1 MEKAR
6 LPSPAEHPSYQLHRR
21 QLWTQI
27 LVPILVAVLLLVA
40 IIILISIATFRD
52 GGEVE
57 RWAAIS
63 TIWIVIPILVAGLV
77 VLLLF
82 VGIVYGMAKLLALI
96 PPYSGYAQK
105 VVWRIEG
112 YVRRGADASIKPVL
126 TVESIVATVKRVFG
140 FRK

>member
-6 LPSPAEHPSYQLHRR
+6 LPSPAEHPSYQNHRR

-27 LVPILVAVLLLVA
+27 LLPILGVILLLVA
-40 IIILISIATFRD
+40 LIVLISVATFRD
-52 GGEVE
+52 GGDVE

-77 VLLLF
+77 VLLIF
-82 VGIVYGMAKLLALI
+82 VGLVYGMAKLLALI

-105 VVWRIEG
+105 MVWRIEG

-126 TVESIVATVKRVFG
+126 AVEGIVATIKRVFG
-140 FRK
+140 MK

>member
-6 LPSPAEHPSYQLHRR
+6 LPSPVEHPSYQLHRR

-27 LVPILVAVLLLVA
+27 LFPILGVVLTLAAVIV
-40 IIILISIATFRD
+40 LISIATFRD

-63 TIWIVIPILVAGLV
+63 TIWIVIPVLAAGLV
-77 VLLLF
+77 VLLIF
-82 VGIVYGMAKLLALI
+82 VGLVYGMAKLLAFI

-105 VVWRIEG
+105 MVWRIEG
-112 YVRRGADASIKPVL
+112 YVRRGADASIKPIL
-126 TVESIVATVKRVFG
+126 AAEGIVATIKRLFG
-140 FRK
+140 MK